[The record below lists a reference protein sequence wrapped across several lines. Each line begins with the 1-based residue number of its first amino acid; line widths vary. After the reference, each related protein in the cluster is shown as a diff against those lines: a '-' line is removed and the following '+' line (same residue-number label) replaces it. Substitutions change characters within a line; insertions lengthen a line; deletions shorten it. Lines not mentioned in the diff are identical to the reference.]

1 MLFTVNERVIS
12 YCNHATTWS
21 FSKYIF
27 SVFVSVSFSMFP
39 CNKGHLVTAYLDTIS
54 MTLVLPNQKLGIFGD
69 VPIGISSHKVRTEG
83 YVTNVT
89 NTDIEL
95 VYILFNN
102 ETTFANEENTSCVP
116 SYFYGFLKD

>member
-1 MLFTVNERVIS
+1 MKELFLIAITQPQVLVNI
-12 YCNHATTWS
+12 
-21 FSKYIF
+21 YILSIF
-27 SVFVSVSFSMFP
+27 MSVSFSMFP

-54 MTLVLPNQKLGIFGD
+54 MTLVLSTQKSGIYGD
-69 VPIGISSHKVRTEG
+69 VPIGISSCHKVRTEG

-102 ETTFANEENTSCVP
+102 ETSNNLYE
-116 SYFYGFLKD
+116 

>member
-1 MLFTVNERVIS
+1 MKELFLIAITQPLEVLI
-12 YCNHATTWS
+12 
-21 FSKYIF
+21 SKYIF
-27 SVFVSVSFSMFP
+27 SVFVSVSFSMFL

-54 MTLVLPNQKLGIFGD
+54 MTLVLSTQKSEIYGD
-69 VPIGISSHKVRTEG
+69 VPIGISSCHKVRTEG

-102 ETTFANEENTSCVP
+102 ETTFTNEENTSCVG